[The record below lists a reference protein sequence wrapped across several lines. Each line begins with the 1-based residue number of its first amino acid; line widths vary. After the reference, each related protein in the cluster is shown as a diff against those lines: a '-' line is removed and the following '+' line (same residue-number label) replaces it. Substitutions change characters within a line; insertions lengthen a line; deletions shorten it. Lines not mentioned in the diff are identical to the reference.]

1 MLLMGRLAKISAYG
15 VLAFIY
21 YSRHV
26 ALNEIASEQR
36 FQACVEKPIVDDSKS
51 PCFYTQAQVDQIH
64 RSFLLRTNK

>member
-36 FQACVEKPIVDDSKS
+36 FQACVEKPIADDSKS
-51 PCFYTQAQVDQIH
+51 PCFYT
-64 RSFLLRTNK
+64 